1 MVSQAIN
8 TIFTNN
14 TEKTH
19 TTTIFKSTWSRSTHC
34 FNHFRL
40 IAFILQTLSTTRSTV
55 SFSYSN
61 VSFCKVG
68 EGLIP
73 SQTNEFVCSSACHL
87 ILFTVLFIQIR
98 ETVIR
103 PLLPANT
110 DHRILVPVRAISS
123 ARIRHT
129 TQTHARIPRSISLVT
144 IQIANLMM
152 IVVLLD
158 THQDAVT
165 YETTYSTLMGV
176 VRRTTIRKRSLIL
189 VLITVDFF
197 PPSVRIGFQRIPN
210 FYYGLQ
216 LCSNPLARQCHSCR
230 YTSTHL
236 QEFTSV

>member
-19 TTTIFKSTWSRSTHC
+19 TTTILESTRTRSTHC

-40 IAFILQTLSTTRSTV
+40 VAFILQTLRTTGSTV
-55 SFSYSN
+55 SFRYSN
-61 VSFCKVG
+61 MTLSEVRES
-68 EGLIP
+68 LIP
-73 SQTNEFVCSSACHL
+73 GHTNEFVCTSACHL
-87 ILFTVLFIQIR
+87 ILLAVLFIQIR

-103 PLLPANT
+103 PLLPTNT
-110 DHRILVPVRAISS
+110 DHRILVPVRAIST

-129 TQTHARIPRSISLVT
+129 TQTHARIPRSVSLVA
-144 IQIANLMM
+144 IQIANLVM

-197 PPSVRIGFQRIPN
+197 PPSVRIGFQRIPY

-236 QEFTSV
+236 QELTSV